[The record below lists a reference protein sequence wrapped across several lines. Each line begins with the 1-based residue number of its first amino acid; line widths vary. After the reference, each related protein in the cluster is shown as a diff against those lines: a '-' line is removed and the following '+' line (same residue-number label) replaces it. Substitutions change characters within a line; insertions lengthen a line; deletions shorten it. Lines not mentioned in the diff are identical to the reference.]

1 MSNAYINQVLFGV
14 SKVDV
19 DARYIQD
26 LRQYMLTVHSP
37 SYENHSI
44 PPLIHRPGIVQRMD
58 ILSLSPVP
66 TLVPSPSLPSPSL
79 TQPIIQKPRYQQQ
92 TNSLFWSIY
101 DIENPEDAFMGT
113 KANAEIE
120 HRLKVVASLKKTPKR
135 LKETNSKLTIEQ
147 TQALMGAMLVAK
159 EDRIDFCIAYA
170 VYYCKPI
177 AVVYSKSY
185 TVFSP
190 TVDVE
195 LEGEDV
201 ILLYASKSGKNV
213 VYSSEKN
220 VSSDM
225 IANIIATKV
234 RAPLKSI
241 SNYKAHELDDIA
253 ERLNIATTLQTDAKK
268 DKRRKKEDIYN
279 DILVAIHDDVNFTST
294 ILS

>member
-1 MSNAYINQVLFGV
+1 MSNVYINQVLFGV
-14 SKVDV
+14 SMVDV
-19 DARYIQD
+19 DAKYIKD
-26 LRQYMLTVHSP
+26 LRQYMLTS
-37 SYENHSI
+37 EKMN
-44 PPLIHRPGIVQRMD
+44 

-66 TLVPSPSLPSPSL
+66 TPTPSPPSSPPSSPPLPITP
-79 TQPIIQKPRYQQQ
+79 TPIQKPRYQQQ

-101 DIENPEDAFMGT
+101 DLEHPEDAFMGT

-120 HRLKVVASLKKTPKR
+120 HRLKVVTYLKPQPKR

-177 AVVYSKSY
+177 VIVYSKSY

-201 ILLYASKSGKNV
+201 IMLYASKSGKNV
-213 VYSSEKN
+213 VYSPENS
-220 VSSDM
+220 VSSVM

-241 SNYKAHELDDIA
+241 SNYKALELDEIA
-253 ERLNIATTLQTDAKK
+253 DRLNIATTLQTDAKK

-279 DILVAIHDDVNFTST
+279 DILVAIHNDINFTPT